1 MSAGFAVLAPL
12 ARRGGIRRRGP
23 LENRQHLIHE
33 SEEGSIVTRDL
44 HPREAPG
51 KQPFPTILV
60 GEPFRL
66 KDEEAEP
73 GYRGKAKLAG
83 SGILKRV
90 GVRV

>member
-1 MSAGFAVLAPL
+1 MSTGLAVLAPL

-23 LENRQHLIHE
+23 LENRQHLVHE
-33 SEEGSIVTRDL
+33 PEEGGIVARDF
-44 HPREAPG
+44 HPRKATG

-60 GEPFRL
+60 SEPFRL